1 MPLKI
6 VRADITKFPC
16 DAVVNAANESL
27 LGGGGVDG
35 AIHRAAGSEL
45 YKECLALGGCRT
57 GEAKITS
64 GCKMPCKYIIHT
76 VGPIW
81 RGDDSGEKQLLE
93 SCYRNSLSLAL
104 KNGCE
109 SVAFPMISA
118 GVYGYPK
125 EQALQVAINE
135 ICKFLADNDMLVY
148 IVVFDKDGF
157 RVSKK
162 LVRDIAEYIDE
173 HYVETHYSENR
184 SRGLSRLL
192 RQPETYP
199 MQTAALNL
207 ADVVN
212 QLDESFSQ
220 MLLRKIDEK
229 GLTDSQC
236 YKKANVDR
244 KLFSKI
250 RNNVNYKPKKTTA
263 IAFAVALELSLDET
277 KEMLQKAGYA
287 LSHSN
292 KFDVIIEYFI
302 QKGEYDIFT
311 VNEALFEFDQV
322 LLGQ

>member
-1 MPLKI
+1 
-6 VRADITKFPC
+6 
-16 DAVVNAANESL
+16 
-27 LGGGGVDG
+27 
-35 AIHRAAGSEL
+35 
-45 YKECLALGGCRT
+45 
-57 GEAKITS
+57 
-64 GCKMPCKYIIHT
+64 
-76 VGPIW
+76 
-81 RGDDSGEKQLLE
+81 
-93 SCYRNSLSLAL
+93 
-104 KNGCE
+104 
-109 SVAFPMISA
+109 
-118 GVYGYPK
+118 
-125 EQALQVAINE
+125 
-135 ICKFLADNDMLVY
+135 MLVY

-184 SRGLSRLL
+184 SRELSRPL
-192 RQPETYP
+192 RQAEVYP
-199 MQTAALNL
+199 TQNTSPNL
-207 ADVVN
+207 ADAVN
-212 QLDESFSQ
+212 RLDESFSQ

-292 KFDVIIEYFI
+292 KCDVIIEYFI
-302 QKGEYDIFT
+302 KKGEYDIFT
-311 VNEALFEFDQV
+311 INEALFEFDQV